1 MNSKSPRLS
10 ASMTRAGKWLQV
22 VRPIKRS
29 LPISTS
35 ESKSSRL
42 RSASPLGGG
51 GFRSRR
57 GLGVGRSGFGGGAAS
72 SFFDYRATARGF
84 GRSAASGFTAR
95 LAAATLLAEA
105 TEQLELAAAG
115 ATAAGFFSRATAG
128 LFDDRATTARLGS
141 GTAGLSR
148 SSTAGLSRSS
158 TARLFDGWATARRLF
173 SSGATAAG
181 FFSFAATAIAA
192 TEELLEAGVGLAFHR
207 NGRNHQG
214 HHAQGGTHHKILAH
228 RNPPKKQ
235 KTNPIRKTDHG
246 FPAATGH
253 LKRFGHSGGG
263 PQPTFSNNAQTA
275 VPRGRPT
282 WVAGGKTNLQ
292 VGK

>member
-1 MNSKSPRLS
+1 
-10 ASMTRAGKWLQV
+10 MTRAGNWLQV
-22 VRPIKRS
+22 MRPNQRS
-29 LPISTS
+29 LPINTS

-42 RSASPLGGG
+42 RSASPLGGR
-51 GFRSRR
+51 GFRSWR
-57 GLGVGRSGFGGGAAS
+57 GLGVGRSGIGGGAAS

-84 GRSAASGFTAR
+84 GRSAASGFAAR
-95 LAAATLLAEA
+95 FAAAALVAEA
-105 TEQLELAAAG
+105 TEQTVLLATTAAVATAARLGG
-115 ATAAGFFSRATAG
+115 ATAGFFNN
-128 LFDDRATTARLGS
+128 RATTARLGS

-148 SSTAGLSRSS
+148 SSTAGFCRSG
-158 TARLFDGWATARRLF
+158 TARLFDGRATARRLF
-173 SSGATAAG
+173 SGRATTAG
-181 FFSFAATAIAA
+181 FFGFAAATLVTA
-192 TEELLEAGVGLAFHR
+192 TEELLEAGVGLAFHH

-263 PQPTFSNNAQTA
+263 PQPTFSNYAQTA